1 MSLSKEEILS
11 NIYYDLERGYGS
23 IQSLYKEANKDGAG
37 VSLQFV
43 KDWVKKQPNMQ
54 KQGYKNF
61 NSYSAPFSRFEF
73 QIDIMDMQSLMRDTG
88 TKDKLRYALLCIDI
102 FSKKVHVVPL
112 KSKDGVDVYDAVL
125 ECFKTLGHPM
135 SIYSDDEGSFNSKKL
150 QDYFKGEGINHIVT
164 LTHAN
169 VAERAIRTFKKMIGD
184 RAEFTKNS
192 WSEMLK
198 PVLKK
203 YNNMMVHSSTGFV
216 PNKAHEDDNE
226 VNVKANL
233 VLKEKYLRNYP
244 KIEEGDK
251 VKIYDKGKG
260 NYSSRKETRS
270 KWSSE
275 TYTVSGVDRDTTLNK
290 YYTLEGRSKKYN
302 RHELLLVD

>member
-23 IQSLYKEANKDGAG
+23 VQNLYKEANKDGAG
-37 VSLQFV
+37 VSLEFV
-43 KDWVKKQPNMQ
+43 KDWVKKQPNKQ
-54 KQGYKNF
+54 KQGYKNY
-61 NSYSAPFSRFEF
+61 NSYSAPFSRFEY

-88 TKDKLRYALLCIDI
+88 TTDALRYALLCIDI

-112 KSKDGVDVYDAVL
+112 KSKDGDDVYDAVL
-125 ECFKTLGHPM
+125 ECFKTLGHPI

-150 QDYFKGEGINHIVT
+150 QDYFKGEGINHIIT

-169 VAERAIRTFKKMIGD
+169 VAERAIRTIKKMIGD
-184 RAEFTKNS
+184 RADFTKNS

-203 YNNMMVHSSTGFV
+203 YNSTMVHSSTGYT
-216 PNKAHEDDNE
+216 PNKAHQDDNE

-233 VLKEKYLRNYP
+233 VLKEKYLRKYP

-251 VKIYDKGKG
+251 VKVYDKGKG

-270 KWSSE
+270 KWSSQ
-275 TYTVSGVDRDTTLNK
+275 TYTVSSVNRDITLNK
-290 YYTLEGRSKKYN
+290 YYLLEGRTKKYN
-302 RHELLLVD
+302 RYELLLVD

>member
-43 KDWVKKQPNMQ
+43 KDWVKKQPNKQ

-112 KSKDGVDVYDAVL
+112 KSKDGKDVYDAVL

-203 YNNMMVHSSTGFV
+203 YNNMMVHSSTGYT

-275 TYTVSGVDRDTTLNK
+275 TYTVSSVDRDTTLNK

>member
-1 MSLSKEEILS
+1 
-11 NIYYDLERGYGS
+11 
-23 IQSLYKEANKDGAG
+23 
-37 VSLQFV
+37 
-43 KDWVKKQPNMQ
+43 
-54 KQGYKNF
+54 
-61 NSYSAPFSRFEF
+61 
-73 QIDIMDMQSLMRDTG
+73 MDMQNLMRDTG

-125 ECFKTLGHPM
+125 ECFKVLGHPM

-203 YNNMMVHSSTGFV
+203 YNMMVHSSTGYTL
-216 PNKAHEDDNE
+216 NKAHEDDNE

>member
-1 MSLSKEEILS
+1 M
-11 NIYYDLERGYGS
+11 
-23 IQSLYKEANKDGAG
+23 
-37 VSLQFV
+37 
-43 KDWVKKQPNMQ
+43 KKQPNKQ
-54 KQGYKNF
+54 KQGYKNL

-88 TKDKLRYALLCIDI
+88 TTDKLRYALLCIDI

-112 KSKDGVDVYDAVL
+112 KSKDGEDVYDAVL
-125 ECFKTLGHPM
+125 ECFKVLGRPM
-135 SIYSDDEGSFNSKKL
+135 SIYSDDEGSFSSKKL
-150 QDYFKGEGINHIVT
+150 QNYFKGEGINHIVT

-203 YNNMMVHSSTGFV
+203 FNNMMVHSSTGFT
-216 PNKAHEDDNE
+216 PNKAREDDNE

-260 NYSSRKETRS
+260 TYSSRKETRS

-275 TYTVSGVDRDTTLNK
+275 TYTVSGVDTDTTLNK
-290 YYTLEGRSKKYN
+290 YHTLEGKTKKYH